1 MSRKRRMKRRLAGP
15 QRPSHL
21 GASSADI
28 GANFLSEKDAPYAK
42 LGASLF
48 PGAVD
53 IIDESFGEITNTM
66 GIDDYISGDDLLDL
80 GLEASSQYG
89 DYGQAQTLVKK
100 GRVDT
105 SKSGFLSG
113 FSTLHYAAMAAGA
126 AALVYFI
133 TKK

>member
-21 GASSADI
+21 GASRAEF
-28 GANFLSEKDAPYAK
+28 GANFLSEIDAPYLN

-48 PGAVD
+48 PGAVSTIQQGIPANLGIESDVFEDFVD
-53 IIDESFGEITNTM
+53 IDSGEEMAPIR
-66 GIDDYISGDDLLDL
+66 
-80 GLEASSQYG
+80 
-89 DYGQAQTLVKK
+89 
-100 GRVDT
+100 RVDT
-105 SKSGFLSG
+105 SQSGFLSG
-113 FSTLHYAAMAAGA
+113 FSTLHYAAMAVGA